1 VRDNDDSKKQKVF
14 RWERGGG
21 ICNHLPPLFVHNVF
35 QPPEKGGKQAASPQK
50 KGYESHGTKDAQP
63 AQTGTNWHKPAQNG
77 TIFCAAGLF
86 YNVWRGGKLTC
97 SPYCRAVT
105 FISMHPSRAS
115 CLAGCR
121 VASPQAATSHLPA
134 PAPLVAPLSIIALPP
149 LVPLM
154 PLVRLVV
161 VSPIFTPPPPIIQR
175 LRLLSRHC
183 CRALRLS
190 SRHHLLLR
198 PSQLI
203 VPSPLAVPLLEI
215 LSSWF

>member
-1 VRDNDDSKKQKVF
+1 
-14 RWERGGG
+14 
-21 ICNHLPPLFVHNVF
+21 
-35 QPPEKGGKQAASPQK
+35 
-50 KGYESHGTKDAQP
+50 
-63 AQTGTNWHKPAQNG
+63 
-77 TIFCAAGLF
+77 
-86 YNVWRGGKLTC
+86 
-97 SPYCRAVT
+97 
-105 FISMHPSRAS
+105 MHPSRAS

-183 CRALRLS
+183 CRAPLG
-190 SRHHLLLR
+190 HLVRMVVTSPLLV
-198 PSQLI
+198 PPPFI
-203 VPSPLAVPLLEI
+203 APSPLVAPLSAHRAIASCRAPLGNLVQLVLKTVGKNKI
-215 LSSWF
+215 RGRVSC